1 MHRAWRRPVAAAAT
15 AVSACALLVGCNPP
29 PGQADL
35 TVTGAVEVEDP
46 PGAVTCRPPGDG
58 GETTIPSWDW
68 AGTIDG
74 EPASLGISSLG
85 GPTPDTGVFRVGTRA
100 WAHFPGDAGEIVFDR
115 VDADG
120 TLHATATL
128 PGWNGLA
135 DVEVTAALR
144 CPGWGHTTVT
154 GAVAGTLGGV
164 SDCDPPD
171 GSDAFSAYTV
181 TSSNLAG
188 QLQGTL
194 TFAGLDGPA
203 VDTAVLQHG
212 GVAWGATNQPGQ
224 PPSIEASVDDEGV
237 LTASASFQRLDG
249 GPGTVEVDAVI
260 RCA

>member
-1 MHRAWRRPVAAAAT
+1 M
-15 AVSACALLVGCNPP
+15 
-29 PGQADL
+29 
-35 TVTGAVEVEDP
+35 
-46 PGAVTCRPPGDG
+46 
-58 GETTIPSWDW
+58 
-68 AGTIDG
+68 
-74 EPASLGISSLG
+74 
-85 GPTPDTGVFRVGTRA
+85 
-100 WAHFPGDAGEIVFDR
+100 
-115 VDADG
+115 
-120 TLHATATL
+120 
-128 PGWNGLA
+128 
-135 DVEVTAALR
+135 EVTAALR

-154 GAVAGTLGGV
+154 GAVAGTLDGV
-164 SDCDPPD
+164 SACDATSA
-171 GSDAFSAYTV
+171 SDAYSAYTV

-249 GPGTVEVDAVI
+249 GPGAVEVDAVI